1 MVLSRESE
9 RGASALLPPLPTARA
24 GGQDT
29 KGEGQEN
36 QLMWKTRSG
45 QAKISAGLAVQVL
58 QKKWYLIMLVLL
70 SAHLWH
76 CLSFIQCH
84 FFWCLTCTT
93 SCFVYDCTGHPIA
106 IPLPLHLLAEQ
117 SNACISAQN
126 IFLMLA
132 GESSRVTND
141 SQTIQTLS

>member
-58 QKKWYLIMLVLL
+58 QKK
-70 SAHLWH
+70 
-76 CLSFIQCH
+76 
-84 FFWCLTCTT
+84 
-93 SCFVYDCTGHPIA
+93 
-106 IPLPLHLLAEQ
+106 
-117 SNACISAQN
+117 
-126 IFLMLA
+126 
-132 GESSRVTND
+132 
-141 SQTIQTLS
+141 